1 MTSPVL
7 HNHSHGAPLRRQHAG
22 KRRRRRSVAAAIV
35 GAMVV
40 LLLGNSVVTAH
51 QSAAATG
58 ESTLT
63 VDGQDIHVSQD
74 GRAGNP
80 ALVLIHGLAAS
91 TRWWDQ
97 LVPLLTDSYHVIR
110 IDLLGHGSSAKPDG
124 DGYSIPQQGNRVAA
138 ALEQLG
144 IRHAIVIGH
153 STGGSVA
160 TSLAEQRPDLVT
172 ALAFIGTGPSLADD
186 TSDSPVSRLLTTPVA
201 GEALWQLRTD
211 GLLRQSSSS
220 AFATDDFPIPQQF
233 IDDLRG
239 MTYHSITATMA
250 AAIDYLN
257 QRTLPD
263 RLTALGKPLLVIF
276 GEQDRRWRH
285 STSTAAYRTVPGAT
299 VVTMPGVGHSPLVED
314 PARTAE
320 ILLSFTG
327 IHVS

>member
-7 HNHSHGAPLRRQHAG
+7 DNHSHGTSPAG
-22 KRRRRRSVAAAIV
+22 KRRRRRFVAAAIV

-40 LLLGNSVVTAH
+40 LLLGNSVLTAH
-51 QSAAATG
+51 QSAAAMG

-63 VDGQDIHVSQD
+63 VDGRDIHISQD
-74 GRAGNP
+74 GLAGHP
-80 ALVLIHGLAAS
+80 ALVLIHGFAAS

-138 ALEQLG
+138 VLEQLG

-186 TSDSPVSRLLTTPVA
+186 TSDSPVTRLLTTPVV

-233 IDDLRG
+233 VDDLRG

-263 RLTALGKPLLVIF
+263 RLTALAKPLLVIF
-276 GEQDRRWRH
+276 GEQDRRWRY

-299 VVTMPGVGHSPLVED
+299 VVTMPDVGHSPLVED

-327 IHVS
+327 IHIS